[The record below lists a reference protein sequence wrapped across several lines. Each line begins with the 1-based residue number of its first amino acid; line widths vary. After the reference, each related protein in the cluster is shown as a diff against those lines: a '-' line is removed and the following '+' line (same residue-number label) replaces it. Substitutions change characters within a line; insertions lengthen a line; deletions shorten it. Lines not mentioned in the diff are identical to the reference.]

1 MKSMAREI
9 FKFFRNEYVKLKHGK
24 VGSSCNMVNYS
35 LEETQYYYFFGG
47 CHPSLVIS
55 FWL

>member
-24 VGSSCNMVNYS
+24 VGSSCNMVDYS